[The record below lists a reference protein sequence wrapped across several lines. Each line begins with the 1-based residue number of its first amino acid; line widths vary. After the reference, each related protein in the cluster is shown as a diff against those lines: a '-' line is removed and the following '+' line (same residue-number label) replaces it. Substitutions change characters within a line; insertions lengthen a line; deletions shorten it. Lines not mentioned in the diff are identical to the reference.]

1 MQQPSLRL
9 VFDRKKTATAKKKA
23 LVQIEIVYGR
33 KKKYISTGVYL
44 HKGEWDNVALVI
56 RRFDMDELNERLKTQ
71 YKRIYSYINELA
83 SKGEE
88 FSFEKVDRFL
98 KREDTGESFIMYA
111 ERRIKER
118 NDIKA
123 STKKNQHKI
132 VTMLERYDKI
142 KYFSDL
148 TSPNI
153 QDFYNY
159 LIGLGLKQQ
168 SVYSYIKYLKI
179 YIHDAMAREIIKSD
193 PCAGLKFKK
202 GDSEEGRW
210 ITKEE
215 VERLESLDNL
225 GFLQTTRDLF
235 LLQCYTGL
243 AYSDLMDLKADKIE
257 EQDGLLVLT
266 GKRLKTDVDYVVVV
280 LPKAKD
286 ILERYNWNI
295 PKLSNQ
301 KYNDRLKLLSEKA
314 EIGKPLASHWGR
326 RTCGM
331 LLLNNGYPIE
341 VVSKVL
347 GHTDIKTTQKAY
359 AKILSK
365 TIVETFKVKEGL

>member
-1 MQQPSLRL
+1 MRF

-44 HKGEWDNVALVI
+44 YKGEWDSVALVI

-71 YKRIYSYINELA
+71 YRNIYSYINELA
-83 SKGEE
+83 RKREE
-88 FSFEKVDRFL
+88 FSFDKVDRFL
-98 KREDTGESFIMYA
+98 NRESPDDSFIMYVDK
-111 ERRIKER
+111 RIADR
-118 NDIKA
+118 NDIKL
-123 STKKNQHKI
+123 STKKQHKKL
-132 VTMLERYDKI
+132 VNMLERYDKI

-148 TSPNI
+148 TKANI
-153 QDFYNY
+153 QDFYNH
-159 LIGLGLKQQ
+159 LMGLGLKQQ
-168 SVYSYIKYLKI
+168 SVYYYIKTI
-179 YIHDAMAREIIKSD
+179 RAYIHDAMMREIISTD
-193 PCAGLKFKK
+193 PSSGLKFKR
-202 GDSEEGRW
+202 GESEEGRW
-210 ITKEE
+210 LTKEE
-215 VERLESLDNL
+215 LETIEKLDDL
-225 GFLQTTRDLF
+225 GFLQTARDLF

-243 AYSDLMDLKADKIE
+243 GYSDLMDLKADKIE
-257 EQDGLLVLT
+257 NKDGLLVLT
-266 GKRLKTDVDYVVVV
+266 GKRIKTGVDYVVVV

-286 ILERYNWNI
+286 ILERYNWVA

-314 EIGKPLASHWGR
+314 EIKKPLASHWGR

-341 VVSKVL
+341 IVSKVL

-365 TIVETFKVKEGL
+365 TIVDTFKEKEGL